1 MRVRVRYFAML
12 REQAGRDAETRD
24 TDAAT
29 PAELYAEL
37 AEAHGF
43 TLPAAHVGAAVNDT
57 FVGMDARLRE
67 GDAVT
72 YLPPVAGG

>member
-1 MRVRVRYFAML
+1 MKVRVRYFAML
-12 REQAGRDAETRD
+12 REQAGREVEARD

-37 AEAHGF
+37 AEAYGF
-43 TLPAAHVGAAVNDT
+43 TLPAAHVGAAVNDA
-57 FVGMDARLRE
+57 FVGMDARLRD

-72 YLPPVAGG
+72 FLPPVAGG